1 MCVCVSVRLP
11 ASRALELEMYII
23 ILFSQEA
30 SHCTLHMH
38 STYLSPKDSKGSHRH
53 MEKQVCSVVVCVCQ
67 SFAKKTN
74 KTLHQNGWFGM
85 PACDLSVL
93 DLGKLNRFQRHV
105 QAATGTKVY
114 DRPQIKCSPSWKKN
128 TFVKTPCLKCW
139 KHEKWDSLILPR
151 FITS

>member
-1 MCVCVSVRLP
+1 MFVYVKKWSVCIDVGVSVRLP

-23 ILFSQEA
+23 MLFSQEA

-38 STYLSPKDSKGSHRH
+38 STYLSPKVSHRH
-53 MEKQVCSVVVCVCQ
+53 MEKKKRFLLSLCVPK

-93 DLGKLNRFQRHV
+93 DLG
-105 QAATGTKVY
+105 
-114 DRPQIKCSPSWKKN
+114 S
-128 TFVKTPCLKCW
+128 
-139 KHEKWDSLILPR
+139 
-151 FITS
+151 